1 MSLLDTETVRE
12 DVSLKESGGLVSR
25 LFARTRRAATSDQ
38 PIVSAPPED
47 AHKRWYTRGIWVL
60 VVLAMVLFSV
70 WFAYRADQ
78 EMRDN
83 LAMQATIAAKGMN
96 IAALKKLTGT
106 PLDAEST
113 EYKRFKEELASI
125 RSAYDHYRFLYM
137 MGMNENGQIFF
148 FVDSEPESSKDYSP
162 PGQFYKE
169 PTPELIQIFQ
179 DKKPFVE
186 GPVDDSW
193 GTWVSALSPI
203 VDPSSGKVIAVLGL
217 DIDARSWRKDIVFA
231 LWKPAGFVFLLLV
244 CIVTV
249 SEMSSRRREEKRL
262 RHLNRQLMK
271 ETLRA
276 NKMAKEANE
285 ASVAKSIFLANMS
298 HEIRTPMNGVI
309 GLVNLLADTSL
320 DDAQRKY
327 VSLLQKSGEA
337 LLTLLNGVLDLSKIE
352 AGMLVLERVGFDLKD
367 VVETVCTTMSVSA
380 QERGISF
387 HHKIET
393 DVPSH
398 YYGDPI
404 RLRQVL
410 VNLAGNA
417 IKFTHEGNVSL
428 RIDLVSTTRMSTV
441 LRFSVKDTG
450 IGIPAD
456 KKGMLFQ
463 KFMQLDPS
471 TTRKYGGT
479 GLGLAICK
487 QLVEKMGGGIGV
499 NSEEG
504 RGTEFW
510 FTIVLDN
517 WDGKPSS

>member
-1 MSLLDTETVRE
+1 
-12 DVSLKESGGLVSR
+12 
-25 LFARTRRAATSDQ
+25 
-38 PIVSAPPED
+38 
-47 AHKRWYTRGIWVL
+47 
-60 VVLAMVLFSV
+60 
-70 WFAYRADQ
+70 
-78 EMRDN
+78 
-83 LAMQATIAAKGMN
+83 
-96 IAALKKLTGT
+96 
-106 PLDAEST
+106 
-113 EYKRFKEELASI
+113 
-125 RSAYDHYRFLYM
+125 
-137 MGMNENGQIFF
+137 
-148 FVDSEPESSKDYSP
+148 
-162 PGQFYKE
+162 
-169 PTPELIQIFQ
+169 
-179 DKKPFVE
+179 
-186 GPVDDSW
+186 
-193 GTWVSALSPI
+193 
-203 VDPSSGKVIAVLGL
+203 
-217 DIDARSWRKDIVFA
+217 
-231 LWKPAGFVFLLLV
+231 
-244 CIVTV
+244 
-249 SEMSSRRREEKRL
+249 
-262 RHLNRQLMK
+262 MK